1 MSFVHEV
8 AGIEPAVVS
17 PGADVHP
24 GPSEAAARPRD
35 TSRERGIALLRYFR
49 RNPSLIV
56 GTAMIVGLLLFS
68 AIGSLVWEVDHYR
81 PLSVR
86 ALQPPSSALPFG
98 SDRQGRDLFAVMI
111 TGTPMT
117 LRIGLIAGF
126 LGVGIGT
133 VLAFVAAYYAGWVDT
148 VIRGIVD
155 VGLTVPGLLV
165 LIIVAITVRQ
175 ALSVEIMALVV
186 ASLAWLWPA
195 RTIRAQVLTMRERS
209 WVQVARLSGMSGPEI
224 IVKEMLPNLFPYLA
238 AALVNSISAAVLA
251 SIGLEALGLG
261 PIDAPT
267 LGMTVYWVLFNA
279 ALINGW
285 WWWWVPPI
293 VILFILFVGLFLVS
307 VGLDEIAN
315 PRLRRAV

>member
-1 MSFVHEV
+1 MSYVHEATGADSAV
-8 AGIEPAVVS
+8 AARQPGLDDASGRAQPTGRDRGVAVV
-17 PGADVHP
+17 
-24 GPSEAAARPRD
+24 
-35 TSRERGIALLRYFR
+35 RYFR
-49 RNPSLIV
+49 RNRSLVV
-56 GTAMIVGLLLFS
+56 GTVMVVGLLLF
-68 AIGSLVWEVDHYR
+68 ALIGALVWDVERYR

-86 ALQPPSSALPFG
+86 ALQPPSWDLPFG

-111 TGTPMT
+111 AGTPMT
-117 LRIGLIAGF
+117 LRIGLIAGI

-133 VLAFVAAYYAGWVDT
+133 ILAFVAAYYGGWVDT
-148 VIRGIVD
+148 IIRGIVD

-165 LIIVAITVRQ
+165 LIIVAITVRK

-186 ASLAWLWPA
+186 ASLAWLWPT
-195 RTIRAQVLTMRERS
+195 RTIRSQVLSMRERS

-238 AALVNSISAAVLA
+238 AALVNSISAAILA
-251 SIGLEALGLG
+251 SVGLEALGLG
-261 PIDAPT
+261 PIDSPT

-285 WWWWVPPI
+285 WWWWAPPI
-293 VILFILFVGLFLVS
+293 AILFILFVGLFAVS

-315 PRLRRAV
+315 PRLRRTV